1 MQLIKQ
7 LRINL
12 GLSQDAM
19 AEWLEISRPYLVKVE
34 RGNCSL
40 SHEAIL
46 HLEAIYNCMQQIA
59 AEGTQREN
67 AFVENQE
74 MLNAYARRLKN
85 CRWYLAANQRKLGE
99 MQEAFKTCTKLN
111 RVLDRLKVLTPARK
125 PWIEDQQYKLAQKL
139 ASCNEAAQAPVK
151 KQVHLLIAEAAYLS
165 FIPGVESIR
174 G

>member
-1 MQLIKQ
+1 MTISLPLNYPFLKSYLLNFFFY
-7 LRINL
+7 LRMYIL
-12 GLSQDAM
+12 KPIRFSK
-19 AEWLEISRPYLVKVE
+19 PY
-34 RGNCSL
+34 RFR
-40 SHEAIL
+40 
-46 HLEAIYNCMQQIA
+46 IA
-59 AEGTQREN
+59 AEGTLREN
-67 AFVENQE
+67 AIVENQE

-85 CRWYLAANQRKLGE
+85 CRWYLAANQRKLEE

-125 PWIEDQQYKLAQKL
+125 PWIEDQQYKLAAKL